1 MRAWLKMAAL
11 GFMFS
16 TALGGMAWSQDSA
29 REATTKMCWMEAHKE
44 YPKNSGN
51 DADNAALARDAY
63 DHYAACMVNHGLQ
76 P

>member
-1 MRAWLKMAAL
+1 
-11 GFMFS
+11 
-16 TALGGMAWSQDSA
+16 MAWSQDSA